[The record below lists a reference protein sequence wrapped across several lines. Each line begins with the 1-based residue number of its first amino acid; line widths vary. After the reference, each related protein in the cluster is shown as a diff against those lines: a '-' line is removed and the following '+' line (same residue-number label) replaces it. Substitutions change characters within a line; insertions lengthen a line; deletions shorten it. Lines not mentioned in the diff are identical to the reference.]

1 MGREGGREGVSCVTH
16 QSWVAGP
23 HHSCDPPPP
32 SHPSLPVPPC
42 LQEVYVV
49 RQGHPLEAHVL
60 PYLVEDRQAAAGS
73 LGYLD
78 FMLQLQ
84 KMVMAK

>member
-1 MGREGGREGVSCVTH
+1 M
-16 QSWVAGP
+16 
-23 HHSCDPPPP
+23 
-32 SHPSLPVPPC
+32 
-42 LQEVYVV
+42 V